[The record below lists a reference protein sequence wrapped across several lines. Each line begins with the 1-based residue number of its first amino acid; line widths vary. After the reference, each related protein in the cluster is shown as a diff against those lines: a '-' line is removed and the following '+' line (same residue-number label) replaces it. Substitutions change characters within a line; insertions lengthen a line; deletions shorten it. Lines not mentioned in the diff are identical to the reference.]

1 MSLRIGVTGAG
12 SWGTA
17 LADLLARAGHEV
29 RLWAHEAAVAS
40 DIMGQRENSVFLPG
54 CALADGLT
62 ATTSLAGALAGA
74 QMVLSAV
81 PSHASREVFGLMRPL
96 LPEGTILACATKGI
110 ETGTLK
116 LMSDLGA
123 ELLPGHPFVALS
135 GPSFAL
141 EVHQGQPTA
150 VVAAGELEAAR
161 QVQEAFATPR
171 FRVYT
176 QDDLIGVEVGGSL
189 KNVIAIAA
197 GVLEGLGLGH
207 NPRAALITRGLAEIT
222 RLGIAMG
229 GRRSTFAGLAGIG
242 DLILTTSGGLSRN
255 RSLGEALAR
264 GETLSGWQGSHRNV
278 AEGVNTTRAAVALAE
293 RHQLELPIAQEVHA
307 VLFEG
312 KAPPQAVADLMERD
326 LKPEL
331 DG

>member
-1 MSLRIGVTGAG
+1 MSLRIGVAGAG

-29 RLWAHEAAVAS
+29 TLWAHEEEVATA
-40 DIMGQRENSVFLPG
+40 ITQRRENPVFLPG
-54 CALADGLT
+54 CSLAEGLT
-62 ATTSLAGALAGA
+62 ATTSLSAALTGVEL
-74 QMVLSAV
+74 VLSAV
-81 PSHASREVFGLMRPL
+81 PSHATREVFGMMQPL
-96 LPEGTILACATKGI
+96 VSEGTVLACATKGI

-123 ELLPGHPFVALS
+123 ELLPGRPFVALS

-150 VVAAGELEAAR
+150 VVAAGGAVAAR
-161 QVQEAFATPR
+161 RVQEVFSTPR

-197 GVLEGLGLGH
+197 GVLEGLGMGH

-222 RLGIAMG
+222 RLGVAMG
-229 GRRSTFAGLAGIG
+229 GRRVTFSGLAGIG

-264 GETLSGWQGSHRNV
+264 GETLPGWQGSHRNV
-278 AEGVNTTRAAVALAE
+278 AEGVNTTRAAVALAA
-293 RHQLELPIAQEVHA
+293 RHDLEMPIAREVHA
-307 VLFEG
+307 ILFEG
-312 KAPPQAVADLMERD
+312 KSPPQAVADLMERD

>member
-1 MSLRIGVTGAG
+1 MSLRIGVVGAG

-17 LADLLARAGHEV
+17 LADLLARSGHDV
-29 RLWAHEAAVAS
+29 WLWAHEAAVV
-40 DIMGQRENSVFLPG
+40 DEIMARKENTVFLPG
-54 CALADGLT
+54 CRLAEGLRATASLAD
-62 ATTSLAGALAGA
+62 ALAGA
-74 QMVLSAV
+74 EMVLSAV

-96 LPEGTILACATKGI
+96 LPGGTILACATKGV
-110 ETGTLK
+110 ETSTLK
-116 LMSDLGA
+116 LMSDLGG

-150 VVAAGELEAAR
+150 VVAAGEHAAAR
-161 QVQEAFATPR
+161 QVQDAFATPR

-197 GVLEGLGLGH
+197 GVLEGLGMGH

-222 RLGIAMG
+222 RLGVAMG

-255 RSLGEALAR
+255 RSLGEALAK
-264 GETLSGWQGSHRNV
+264 GETLAGWQGSHRNV

-293 RHQLELPIAQEVHA
+293 RHQLDLPIAREVHA

-312 KAPPQAVADLMERD
+312 KAPRQAVADLMERD